1 MDFEL
6 NGNDWAF
13 EREWVPFKC
22 TIISIQFVQNGHL
35 LIKISMPKYTN
46 RACQLWL
53 VALIL
58 SHCSHSNFENV
69 KSSTNWPMCNEKR
82 RTKWNETYQMPSSS
96 SSFLLGCICS
106 FFLLHLK
113 CQTFAEQW
121 EFSQFRWCIESVIG
135 MVIESCSWCLLLLS
149 LDIWLRSPSI
159 LPTPSVLQHRETSNH
174 SNWYVI

>member
-1 MDFEL
+1 MHYYFHSVCSKRTLINQDI
-6 NGNDWAF
+6 NAKVHKS
-13 EREWVPFKC
+13 RV
-22 TIISIQFVQNGHL
+22 SIV
-35 LIKISMPKYTN
+35 
-46 RACQLWL
+46 WL

-82 RTKWNETYQMPSSS
+82 RTKWNETYQMPS
-96 SSFLLGCICS
+96 FLLGCIGS
-106 FFLLHLK
+106 FFLLRLK

-159 LPTPSVLQHRETSNH
+159 LPTSSVLQHRETSNH